1 MVIKSKSTPTVVPF
15 PAKDKEATAPKA
27 FEQIWGKAIQRH
39 GYAAIPAIMIRA
51 QHRLGVN
58 PTQFCI
64 LVQLIEH
71 WRVKDRAP
79 FPTKQQ
85 LADRIGV
92 SQSTIQ
98 QNIRQLEQAGLLK
111 REQHKTA
118 SGDWGANTYLLDG
131 LVAKLTALEPEFEEA
146 RKKRTAIR
154 RRVETPKGRRPSTES

>member
-1 MVIKSKSTPTVVPF
+1 MSAPPPNVVAF
-15 PAKDKEATAPKA
+15 PGPAAEEPSSFGAL
-27 FEQIWGKAIQRH
+27 WGKRIQKH
-39 GYAAIPAIMIRA
+39 GYAAIPVIMVRS

-64 LVQLIEH
+64 LIQLLEY
-71 WRVKDRAP
+71 WRTRARAP

-98 QNIRQLEQAGLLK
+98 QNMRELEKAGLVK
-111 REQHKTA
+111 RVKHKTA

-131 LVAKLTALEPEFEEA
+131 LVARLEALEPEFDEE
-146 RKKRTAIR
+146 KTKRLAER
-154 RRVETPKGRRPSTES
+154 RRVETPKGRRTPAEKPAG